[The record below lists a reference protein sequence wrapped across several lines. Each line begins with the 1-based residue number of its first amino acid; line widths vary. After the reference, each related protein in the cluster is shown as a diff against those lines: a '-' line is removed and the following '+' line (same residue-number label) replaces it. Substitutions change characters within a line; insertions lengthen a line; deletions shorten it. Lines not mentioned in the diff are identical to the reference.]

1 MIKDLSLLS
10 VIFLLLDSIYLF
22 IMKDNFNKLVF
33 SIQKSKL
40 NLNIFFT
47 LLCYIFLIFLI
58 YYFII
63 IKNNSLLDAFL
74 LGIATYGVY
83 ETTNIAIFDKWNINI
98 GFIDIIWGGILF
110 LMTTYIFRYINKI
123 F

>member
-110 LMTTYIFRYINKI
+110 LMTTYIFRYINK
-123 F
+123 FF